1 MKTPSSIMGLVKN
14 REVTRMN
21 KEANKDL
28 KTLFFAG
35 MVGLFLVIGIAG
47 KATGVPVTTIY
58 EFVQDE
64 STVVV
69 GSPWGPPEFF
79 SINGQFD
86 LTVDFDVG
94 IASFDDVDAT
104 LSGNVWYWETYGQPL
119 PSRTNNLD
127 VLFKLTELE
136 SVYVSDTQIDFYFD
150 RNLPMF
156 PDSNIRLSITFVDG
170 SLNMTGYFSAPV
182 FDGPS
187 YSLNA
192 VAVPEPG
199 TLLLLAFGGI
209 MLKRRS

>member
-1 MKTPSSIMGLVKN
+1 MCCLWGTTAWGTPI
-14 REVTRMN
+14 
-21 KEANKDL
+21 
-28 KTLFFAG
+28 
-35 MVGLFLVIGIAG
+35 
-47 KATGVPVTTIY
+47 TIPY

-127 VLFKLTELE
+127 VLFKMTELE
-136 SVYVSDTQIDFYFD
+136 SVYVSDTKIDFYFD
-150 RNLPMF
+150 RNLPRLE
-156 PDSNIRLSITFVDG
+156 DSDIRLSITFVDG

-182 FDGPS
+182 YDGPWC
-187 YSLNA
+187 SLNA
-192 VAVPEPG
+192 VAVMIPEPSAILILCVG
-199 TLLLLAFGGI
+199 
-209 MLKRRS
+209 MLFFRKLSN